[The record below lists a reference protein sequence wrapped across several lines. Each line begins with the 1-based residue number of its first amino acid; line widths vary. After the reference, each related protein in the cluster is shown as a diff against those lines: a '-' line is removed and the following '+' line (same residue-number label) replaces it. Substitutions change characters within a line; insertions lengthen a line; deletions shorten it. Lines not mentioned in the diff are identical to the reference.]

1 MDDIGCFLI
10 HPVTRRDVEALHAA
24 VRAAC
29 VHVKLPLDR
38 MRVAYSAHAHP
49 TPTFGS
55 PFLVVHL
62 HAGTEDDV
70 YDPYLFTIET
80 GGSAED
86 CSLAAYVCAA
96 FDLALTDLDEDD
108 APDSLFEVRGWTV
121 AREART
127 SFHSVVWCGPN
138 ADEERH
144 EDESAEPLAA
154 LACDLRLSTAAL
166 VALLQTPATRWT
178 ALRDDLDESTLTTLR
193 PLLPPS

>member
-10 HPVTRRDVEALHAA
+10 HPVTLGDVEALHAA

-29 VHVKLPLDR
+29 AHVKLPVDR
-38 MRVAYSAHAHP
+38 MRVAYAAHAHP

-55 PFLVVHL
+55 PFVVVHL
-62 HAGTEDDV
+62 HVGTTDDV
-70 YDPYLFTIET
+70 DDSYLFTIET
-80 GGSAED
+80 NGSSED

-96 FDLALTDLDEDD
+96 FDLAQSNLPDDEV
-108 APDSLFEVRGWTV
+108 DSDFEVRGWTV

-127 SFHSVVWCGPN
+127 NFHSVVSCGPN

-144 EDESAEPLAA
+144 EDESAEPLEL

-178 ALRDDLDESTLTTLR
+178 ALRDDLDESTLTALG